1 MAMSKYK
8 IGDQILFNHWSGE
21 EEGEITRKID
31 DNSWEVFYGSGAAM
45 VDNKDIISHQIEK
58 PRKWWQFAQGGDINK
73 NDYCIDEIMKM
84 VNRVLPVA
92 DYFIIDKQLIIVS
105 KNELNVND
113 VELLNAQLQKMKVCH
128 SVVEDSFEIAYNE
141 NYKTLKLG
149 LKTDGFSVGQYK
161 RGGNLELQAKK
172 QARKDIKKHL
182 WRPQLDTHSWD
193 KPVEEWEKYELPYD
207 TTMNFAFEPTSFSA
221 QDKRYMQ
228 YEKGGRVD
236 FPSRNDRKNKT
247 YYHIIWDNGKNM
259 VDMIFEDKQEAESKF
274 HKLVNDGIKFIQLS
288 KDSFNEYGWLDKHN
302 MYMAHPKFDKGGNVA
317 SRKADKRMLN
327 KISNAVMGVWDKI
340 GADSGGQIRVDKKL
354 QAEYAKNT
362 MIELNKMNIKKNS
375 LTHNDFS
382 HFEKTNNHLLNEFLI
397 WNDFYNSKF
406 AQGQKKQLV
415 QLFKDYPNSYCDP
428 AIIKVVSSSD
438 KYIPHSK
445 IKTLTVLIDGK
456 EVVIKGE
463 DVLNGV
469 NL

>member
-58 PRKWWQFAQGGDINK
+58 PRKWWQFAQGGDISK

-149 LKTDGFSVGQYK
+149 LKTDGFTVGQYK

-193 KPVEEWEKYELPYD
+193 KPVEEWERYELPYD
-207 TTMNFAFEPTSFSA
+207 TTMNYAFEPTSFSA

-228 YEKGGRVD
+228 YEKGG
-236 FPSRNDRKNKT
+236 
-247 YYHIIWDNGKNM
+247 
-259 VDMIFEDKQEAESKF
+259 
-274 HKLVNDGIKFIQLS
+274 
-288 KDSFNEYGWLDKHN
+288 
-302 MYMAHPKFDKGGNVA
+302 NVA
-317 SRKADKRMLN
+317 LRKADKRMLN
-327 KISNAVMGVWDKI
+327 KISNAVMDIWDKI

-456 EVVIKGE
+456 QVLIKGE